1 MKHKFLMKLIVASV
15 VTSTLL
21 ITLAPIGTSAAWIK
35 NYYGNWSY
43 TEGDGYATG
52 WRQISGI
59 WYFFDDIGEMRTG
72 WIQNGDKWYYMDLDG
87 AMQTGVIQIEG
98 KIHLFSQSGAMQKG
112 KCIINGKFYD
122 FDDNGV
128 FIGNDY
134 PIVTKGFDYYGNST
148 LTYVPSQ
155 IVSEDASM
163 SSDIPSDG
171 SKQAIQ
177 YKVKFKDP
185 DATDDEDE
193 LLKTRTV
200 DENTKMTLYKPTK
213 NGYTFSEWN
222 TKSDGDGTSYEYD
235 DIIKITKDI
244 TLYAQWEDDTSSTT
258 TTSVTKVETITVT
271 SSIGFNTISTAGGSL
286 QMAKLVSPGDATTQT
301 VTWSV
306 TNGTGKATISS
317 TGELTAVSDGTVTV
331 QATATDGSG
340 VFGEAVITIS
350 NQ

>member
-1 MKHKFLMKLIVASV
+1 MKHKFLMKLIVASI

-21 ITLAPIGTSAAWIK
+21 TTLAPIGASAAWIK

-43 TEGDGYATG
+43 TEGDSYATG
-52 WRQISGI
+52 WRQIGGI
-59 WYFFDDIGEMRTG
+59 WYFFDDDGQMRTG
-72 WIQNGDKWYYMDLDG
+72 WIQSDSEWYYLDLDG

-112 KCIINGKFYD
+112 KCIINQKFYD

-128 FIGNDY
+128 FIGADY

-148 LTYVPSQ
+148 LIYVPSQ
-155 IVSEDASM
+155 IVNEDASM
-163 SSDIPSDG
+163 SSDIPSDD
-171 SKQAIQ
+171 SKQVIQ

-185 DATDDEDE
+185 DADEI
-193 LLKTRTV
+193 LKTRTV

-213 NGYTFSEWN
+213 SDYTFSGWN

-244 TLYAQWEDDTSSTT
+244 TLYAQWEDDSATDSTDT
-258 TTSVTKVETITVT
+258 LEVTAITV
-271 SSIGFNTISTAGGSL
+271 SSASGLYVITTAGGSL
-286 QMAKLVSPGDATTQT
+286 QMTKLVSPSDATTQT

-306 TNGTGKATISS
+306 TNGTGKATIST
-317 TGELTAVSDGTVTV
+317 TGKLTALSDGTVTV
-331 QATATDGSG
+331 KATATDGSG
-340 VFGEAVITIS
+340 VVGDAVITIS
-350 NQ
+350 KQ